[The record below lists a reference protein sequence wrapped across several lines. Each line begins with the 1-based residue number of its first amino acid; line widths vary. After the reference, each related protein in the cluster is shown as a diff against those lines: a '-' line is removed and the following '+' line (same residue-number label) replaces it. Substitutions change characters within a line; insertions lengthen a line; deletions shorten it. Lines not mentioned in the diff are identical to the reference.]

1 MIKKIWN
8 HDYFGLLARLVL
20 AGVWGFAGFI
30 KLGEEGG
37 ARDAI
42 AAYRLG
48 ITGDL
53 LTILGRLL
61 PIVEVLL
68 AVLLLVGMFVRWSAL
83 ASTLLLGIFIVGIA
97 QVWARGYAIDCG
109 CFGGGGDVDPEG
121 RHVRYTVEIL
131 RDLAFM
137 ALSVRLLRNPRTAFS
152 LLPESVTKEKV

>member
-1 MIKKIWN
+1 MIKRIWN

-20 AGVWGFAGFI
+20 AGVWGYAGAI

-53 LTILGRLL
+53 LSFLGTML

-68 AVLLLVGMFVRWSAL
+68 ALLLFVGMFVRWSAI
-83 ASTLLLGIFIVGIA
+83 ASIGLLSIFVVGIA

-109 CFGGGGDVDPEG
+109 CFGGGGDIDPEG
-121 RHVRYTVEIL
+121 RHLRYTIEIL
-131 RDLAFM
+131 RDFAFM
-137 ALSVRLLRNPRTAFS
+137 ALAARLARNPRTPFS
-152 LLPESVTKEKV
+152 LIPETAKKKEV